1 MEENAEGGGADK
13 ADAPDGPETVDQA
26 GEATHADREE
36 FIPIDARHL
45 AQISPRHR
53 KSGG

>member
-13 ADAPDGPETVDQA
+13 ADAPDAPETVDQA
-26 GEATHADREE
+26 GKAIHADREE
-36 FIPIDARHL
+36 FIPIDAKHL
-45 AQISPRHR
+45 AQISPCRR